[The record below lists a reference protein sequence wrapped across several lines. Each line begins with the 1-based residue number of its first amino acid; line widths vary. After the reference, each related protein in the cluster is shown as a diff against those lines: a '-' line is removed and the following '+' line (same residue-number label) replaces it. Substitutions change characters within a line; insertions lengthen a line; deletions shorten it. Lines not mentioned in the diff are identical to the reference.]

1 MKNFMLL
8 MAMMILVTSCSEQS
22 MMDVFDGKKTEYLK
36 SNDLSS
42 PSLIDTYTKMAR
54 WGDAAAYMKLAEFYH
69 DGKEVK
75 TDFLVSFAMLDQA
88 SQYGQAEKV
97 EAFIDSLPTDDV
109 MKMMMVAID
118 NMDDEGC
125 GIADSIAN
133 ALVAND
139 NPDGFFLRGIRQVI
153 KGDTIGG
160 FYAIQTGAE
169 RGSSF
174 AELLLC
180 AMPRPGEPEDQL
192 MVAERLSVLSDRIPI
207 ASMFLGDLYS
217 GYEDYADKAAMCY
230 QRADKYGLLNRRQA
244 DWLIKYYSQEG
255 VRIADEERE
264 RLETLVE
271 IVN

>member
-8 MAMMILVTSCSEQS
+8 MAMMILVASCSEQS

-69 DGKEVK
+69 DGIGVK

-88 SQYGQAEKV
+88 SRYGQAEKV

-109 MKMMMVAID
+109 MKMMMDAID

-125 GIADSIAN
+125 GMADSIAN
-133 ALVAND
+133 VLVAND
-139 NPDGFFLRGIRQVI
+139 NPDGFFLRGMMQIIR
-153 KGDTIGG
+153 GDTIGG

-192 MVAERLSVLSDRIPI
+192 MVAERLSVLSDRIPV

-217 GYEDYADKAAMCY
+217 GYEDYADKAAMYY

>member
-1 MKNFMLL
+1 MKNFVLL
-8 MAMMILVTSCSEQS
+8 MAMMILVASCSEQS

-69 DGKEVK
+69 DGIGVK
-75 TDFLVSFAMLDQA
+75 TDILVSFAMLDQA

-97 EAFIDSLPTDDV
+97 EAFIDSLPTNDAL
-109 MKMMMVAID
+109 KMMMVAID

-139 NPDGFFLRGIRQVI
+139 NPDGFFLRGMRQII

-217 GYEDYADKAAMCY
+217 DYEDYADKAAMYY